1 MSDVQTACPDLRT
14 LCESV
19 QTAQM
24 NAARALLR
32 DLASSVA
39 SANGILQGLPDA
51 LRAGR
56 AESYMRHIAYADPHG
71 AFTIAYLVWRQ
82 GQFSPVHG
90 HKTWCTY
97 QVLQGELSET
107 HYRWDAE
114 ASAAIAAAE
123 PRGGRATSSRP
134 RACTRSTGWATPAP
148 TWRSRCTSTASIR
161 PISAAA

>member
-1 MSDVQTACPDLRT
+1 MKVCHTATDPMSDVQTACPDLRT

-24 NAARALLR
+24 NAARALR

-114 ASAAIAAAE
+114 ASAAIAC
-123 PRGGRATSSRP
+123 GGTTGRATSSR
-134 RACTRSTGWATPAP
+134 RACTRSTGWATPVP
-148 TWRSRCTSTASIR
+148 KSPSRCTSTA
-161 PISAAA
+161 